1 MQRQIEIQIETDR
14 QTLDGQKS
22 TALNSDTIKTDR
34 DRKTERQI
42 DKLMQR
48 IFRHRQTDRQTD
60 IQTICKT
67 NRHKTHQFTN

>member
-48 IFRHRQTDRQTD
+48 KVLLYIQTQTDRQIDRYTD
-60 IQTICKT
+60 
-67 NRHKTHQFTN
+67 NL

>member
-34 DRKTERQI
+34 DRMTERQI

-48 IFRHRQTDRQTD
+48 KVLLYIQTQTDRQIDRYTD
-60 IQTICKT
+60 
-67 NRHKTHQFTN
+67 NL